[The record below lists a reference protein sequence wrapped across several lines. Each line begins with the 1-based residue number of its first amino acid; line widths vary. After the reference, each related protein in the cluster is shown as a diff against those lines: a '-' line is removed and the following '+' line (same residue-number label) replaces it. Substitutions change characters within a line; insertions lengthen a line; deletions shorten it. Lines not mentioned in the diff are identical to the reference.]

1 MEGNLVKE
9 SEKTRTM
16 TLSFEYLGVALRNA
30 LVILKVVC
38 YWGQSCHYEPESVDK
53 NNAKKMRDACI
64 IILCCLK
71 KGEVEISSDIEEKI
85 RKTLSNAE
93 GVLNANKEKI
103 KKVA

>member
-1 MEGNLVKE
+1 MGENLA
-9 SEKTRTM
+9 EKPSKTIKCWGTM
-16 TLSFEYLGVALRNA
+16 TPFLEDVYPVLRNA
-30 LVILKVVC
+30 LVTLKVVC

-53 NNAKKMRDACI
+53 NNAKIIRDACI

-93 GVLNANKEKI
+93 SVLFNVKE
-103 KKVA
+103 A